1 MGGGGVSSGD
11 QTGMYM
17 QFLQAADARDRE
29 NLRQQRIR
37 EGRGIID
44 RQFSQLM
51 NPNDTFYK
59 RYQRGARD
67 VYFPQIQR
75 QYADA
80 NKELT
85 YRLADA
91 GTLRSSAAAD
101 MTADLVRQND
111 AAIANMNAKIDNATA
126 DLRTRVANDKQNAEQ
141 QLYATNDPDMALTA
155 SLNSIQNIPMG
166 PPDLSGA
173 MANLFNV
180 GTSGMANAL
189 KAMQNG
195 SGGGFMGGVPQTSGY
210 GNAGKVIS

>member
-1 MGGGGVSSGD
+1 MGGGVSSGD
-11 QTGMYM
+11 QTGRFM
-17 QFLQAADARDRE
+17 QYLQAQDARDRE
-29 NLRQQRIR
+29 NLRQQRIK

-51 NPNDTFYK
+51 NPNDTFYA
-59 RYQRGARD
+59 RYKSGARD
-67 VYFPQIQR
+67 AYLPQIQR

-101 MTADLVRQND
+101 ATADLVRQND
-111 AAIANMNAKIDNATA
+111 AAVAGLNAKIDNAA
-126 DLRTRVANDKQNAEQ
+126 AGLRTRVAGDKQNAEN
-141 QLYATNDPDMALTA
+141 QLYATNDPDMALTQ
-155 SLNSIQNIPMG
+155 SLNSIQNIPLA
-166 PPDLSGA
+166 PPDLSGS

-195 SGGGFMGGVPQTSGY
+195 GGSGFMGGVPTTAGF
-210 GNAGKVIS
+210 GNSARDIG